1 MRRRERLVRSLRA
14 IGLGGQQDMG
24 HETLEE
30 AWPTC
35 LVRKGRGG
43 RGLGGQKD
51 MGLGD
56 RETLEEA

>member
-1 MRRRERLVRSLRA
+1 
-14 IGLGGQQDMG
+14 MG